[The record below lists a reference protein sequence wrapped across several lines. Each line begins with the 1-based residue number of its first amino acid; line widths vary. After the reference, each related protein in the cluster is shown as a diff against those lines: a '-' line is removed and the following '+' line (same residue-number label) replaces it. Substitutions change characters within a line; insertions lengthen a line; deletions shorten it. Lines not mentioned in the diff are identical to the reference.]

1 MTMAI
6 KDMSLEQLFTIYNVA
21 TDICREYS
29 KMTDG
34 YVLAT
39 GDNIL
44 DPLHN
49 IPQDIQNTINERQ
62 QYFAIKDKITNELKK
77 RLLTEID
84 YE

>member
-1 MTMAI
+1 
-6 KDMSLEQLFTIYNVA
+6 MSLEELFAIYNVA

-34 YVLAT
+34 YILAT

-44 DPLHN
+44 DPINN
-49 IPQDIQNTINERQ
+49 IPQDMQNTINERQ
-62 QYFAIKDKITNELKK
+62 QYFAVKDRITNELKK
-77 RLLTEID
+77 RLLTEIE

>member
-1 MTMAI
+1 MKITEMT
-6 KDMSLEQLFTIYNVA
+6 LEELFAIYNVA

-34 YVLAT
+34 YILAT

-44 DPLHN
+44 DPMN
-49 IPQDIQNTINERQ
+49 SIPQDIQNTINERQ

>member
-1 MTMAI
+1 M
-6 KDMSLEQLFTIYNVA
+6 KLKEMSLEELFTIYNIA

-34 YVLAT
+34 YILAT

-44 DPLHN
+44 DASQR
-49 IPQDIQNTINERQ
+49 IPQDVQNTINERQ
-62 QYFAIKDKITNELKK
+62 QYFAIKDRITNELKK
-77 RLLTEID
+77 RLLTEIE

>member
-1 MTMAI
+1 M
-6 KDMSLEQLFTIYNVA
+6 KLSKMSLEELFAIYNVA

-34 YVLAT
+34 YILAT

-44 DPLHN
+44 DPINN
-49 IPQDIQNTINERQ
+49 IPQDMQNTINERQ
-62 QYFAIKDKITNELKK
+62 QYFAVKDRITNELKK
-77 RLLTEID
+77 RLLTEIE

>member
-1 MTMAI
+1 MKI
-6 KDMSLEQLFTIYNVA
+6 KDMSLEELFAIYNVA

-34 YVLAT
+34 YILAT

-44 DPLHN
+44 DSTHN

-62 QYFAIKDKITNELKK
+62 QYFAVKDKITNELKK
-77 RLLTEID
+77 RLLTEIE

>member
-1 MTMAI
+1 M
-6 KDMSLEQLFTIYNVA
+6 KLKEMSLEELFAIYNVA

-34 YVLAT
+34 YILAT

-44 DPLHN
+44 DPMN
-49 IPQDIQNTINERQ
+49 SIPQDIQNTINERQ
-62 QYFAIKDKITNELKK
+62 QYFAVKDKITTELKT
-77 RLLTEID
+77 RLLTEIE

>member
-1 MTMAI
+1 MNITELAA
-6 KDMSLEQLFTIYNVA
+6 LYGVA

-34 YVLAT
+34 YILAT

-44 DPLHN
+44 DTSN
-49 IPQDIQNTINERQ
+49 RIPAEVQNTINERQ
-62 QYFAIKDKITNELKK
+62 MYFSIKDRITNELKS
-77 RLLTEID
+77 RLLTEIE

>member
-1 MTMAI
+1 MDLQELA
-6 KDMSLEQLFTIYNVA
+6 SLYNVA

-34 YVLAT
+34 YILAT

-44 DPLHN
+44 DATN
-49 IPQDIQNTINERQ
+49 RIPAEIQQTINERQ
-62 QYFAIKDKITNELKK
+62 QYFAIKDRITNELKK
-77 RLLTEID
+77 RLLTEIE

>member
-1 MTMAI
+1 
-6 KDMSLEQLFTIYNVA
+6 MSIEQVFTAYNIA
-21 TDICREYS
+21 CDICREYS

-39 GDNIL
+39 GDNVL
-44 DPLHN
+44 DPTYDTPN
-49 IPQDIQNTINERQ
+49 DIRNMIRERQ
-62 QYFAIKDKITNELKK
+62 EYFAVKDKLTNELKK

>member
-1 MTMAI
+1 MKI
-6 KDMSLEQLFTIYNVA
+6 KDMSLEELFAIYNVA

-34 YVLAT
+34 YILAT

-44 DPLHN
+44 DPMN
-49 IPQDIQNTINERQ
+49 RIPQDIQNTINERQ
-62 QYFAIKDKITNELKK
+62 QYFAIKDKITKELKK